1 MKFEDLHVG
10 QPVRIADGHES
21 GYGGSL
27 GIVVGVGEAMTL
39 DKTMVI
45 KGASVEI
52 GGVFLVLVEA
62 EYLEPIPKE
71 NLPEGWAEYD
81 L

>member
-1 MKFEDLHVG
+1 MRFEKLIEG
-10 QPVRIADGHES
+10 LPVRIADGHKS
-21 GYGGSL
+21 GYGGSE
-27 GIVVGVGEAMTL
+27 GIVVGVGEAFTL

-62 EYLEPIPKE
+62 EYLEPKQE
-71 NLPEGWAEYD
+71 EKLPTGWAEFD
-81 L
+81 V